1 MAQQSTIPL
10 YPLKLSP
17 MAKEKVWGGRRLN
30 QLFPHLPQTRGP
42 LGEVWVLWEGLAIEN
57 GPLQGQTLADLVQQ
71 DPAAIL
77 GSHLAGQP
85 QQAFPLLLK
94 FIDAQETL
102 SVQVHPDDR
111 YAQMRE
117 KQPFGK
123 TEFWYVLDAAP
134 GARIIYGTNQ
144 PTTEQEMKQ
153 ALAQGRVT
161 DYLQFVP
168 VSTGDVILLTAGT
181 IHALGEGIVV
191 FELQQSSDITYRL
204 FDWNRVPVGGVVRE
218 LHVEQALDVADLE
231 PKQVKKIQPASL
243 LEGANTQRLLCACR
257 YFAAELL
264 DLTAPFSQDTRMACF
279 HIITELEGSSN
290 LVYGPAPDERMLLE
304 VGETALIPAG
314 LDGYEIQPLDQPC
327 VLIKG
332 YLPDLLDDVVH
343 PLQARG
349 VPWDQIVQLGGDPDD
364 SDLAELRPAT

>member
-1 MAQQSTIPL
+1 MAQQSEIPL
-10 YPLKLSP
+10 YPLKLFP
-17 MAKEKVWGGRRLN
+17 MAKEKVWGGRKLN
-30 QLFPHLPQTRGP
+30 QLFPRLPQTQGP

-71 DPAAIL
+71 DPAAML

-102 SVQVHPDDR
+102 SVQVHPDDS
-111 YAQMRE
+111 YAQTLE

-134 GARIIYGTNQ
+134 GAQIIYGTSH
-144 PTTEQEMKQ
+144 PTTEQEMRQ
-153 ALAQGRVT
+153 ALAEGRVT
-161 DYLQFVP
+161 DHLQFVP
-168 VSTGDVILLTAGT
+168 VSTGDVILLLAGT
-181 IHALGEGIVV
+181 IHAMGEGIVV
-191 FELQQSSDITYRL
+191 YELQQSSDITYRL
-204 FDWNRVPVGGVVRE
+204 FDWNRVPAGGVVRE
-218 LHVEQALDVADLE
+218 LHVDQSLDVADLE
-231 PKQVKKIQPASL
+231 PKKAKKVQPASL

-264 DLTAPFSQDTRMACF
+264 DLTEPFSQDTGMACF
-279 HIITELEGSSN
+279 HIITGLEGSCQ
-290 LVYGPAPDERMLLE
+290 LVYGPAPNERMILE
-304 VGETALIPAG
+304 AGETVLIPAG
-314 LDGYEIQPLDQPC
+314 LDGYEIQPIDQPC

-332 YLPDLLDDVVH
+332 YVPDLLADVVH

-349 VPWDQIVQLGGDPDD
+349 VPWEQIVQLGGDPED
-364 SDLAELRPAT
+364 SDLASLGPV

>member
-1 MAQQSTIPL
+1 MTQQSTIPL

-17 MAKEKVWGGRRLN
+17 MAMEKVWGGHKLN
-30 QLFPHLPQTRGP
+30 QLFPRLPKTKGP
-42 LGEVWVLWEGLAIEN
+42 LGEVWVLWAGLAIEN
-57 GPLQGQTLADLVQQ
+57 GPLQGQTLASLVQQ

-102 SVQVHPDDR
+102 SVQVHPDDA
-111 YAQMRE
+111 YAQDRE
-117 KQPFGK
+117 NQPYGK

-134 GARIIYGTNQ
+134 GAKIIYGTNRS
-144 PTTEQEMKQ
+144 TTEQEIRL
-153 ALAQGRVT
+153 ALAEGKVT

-168 VSTGDVILLTAGT
+168 VSTGDVILLLAGT

-191 FELQQSSDITYRL
+191 YELQQSSDITYRL

-218 LHVEQALDVADLE
+218 LHVEQSLDVADLE
-231 PKQVKKIQPASL
+231 PKRIKKIQSVSL

-264 DLTAPFSQDTRMACF
+264 DLTEPFPQDTKMACF
-279 HIITELEGSSN
+279 HIITDLQGTCR
-290 LVYGPAPDERMLLE
+290 LVYGPAPGDQTLLE
-304 VGETALIPAG
+304 SGDTVLIPAG
-314 LDGYEIQPLDQPC
+314 LDGYEIQPIDQPC

-332 YLPDLLDDVVH
+332 YVPDLLEDVVH
-343 PLQARG
+343 PLRARG
-349 VPWDQIVQLGGDPDD
+349 VPWEQIVQLGGDPDE
-364 SDLAELRPAT
+364 SDLAELGPV